1 MHISNYILKNG
12 CTTREDAWKQQY
24 KGEERHNKIHSKLE
38 HVMYLKK
45 LKVICSLDQLQADET
60 LATRHVSEE
69 VFANLS

>member
-1 MHISNYILKNG
+1 MSCYSPL
-12 CTTREDAWKQQY
+12 
-24 KGEERHNKIHSKLE
+24 HSKLE

-69 VFANLS
+69 GFANLS